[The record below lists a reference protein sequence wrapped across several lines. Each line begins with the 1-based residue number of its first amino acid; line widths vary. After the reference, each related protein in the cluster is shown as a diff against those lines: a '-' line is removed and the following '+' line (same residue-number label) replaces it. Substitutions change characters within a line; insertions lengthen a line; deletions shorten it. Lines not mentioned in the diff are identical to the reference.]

1 MAKKI
6 VLLSDGTGNSA
17 GKVWRTN
24 VWRVFESLELKGSD
38 QIAIYDDGV
47 GTSSFKPLAILGGV
61 FGYGLKRNVIN
72 LYKFLCRNYAD
83 GDKIYGFGFS
93 RGAFTMRVVIGLV
106 LNQGLVRF
114 ANEGE
119 LDSKAQAA
127 YRAYRHNKYSPWN
140 LQYPFRLFR
149 IWLDSF
155 SYQPCQRPIKEI
167 EFLGLWDTVAAYGLP
182 IDEMTR
188 GVNQWIWPL
197 EPQDRK
203 FNPAIKRARHALS
216 IDDERATFHPV
227 LWNEDETNTKPSG
240 ESRPA
245 DPEQLL
251 QVWFVGVH
259 SNVGGGY
266 PDDSLANVSLAWILA
281 EAKQAGLRFKDFPG
295 DDPDALV
302 SVDSAKDKDGRLY
315 DSRSGLGGYYRYS
328 PRKISDFYDAM
339 PYSKARL
346 RDPSKAPALLPKIH
360 ESVFGRIKMGAHVYA
375 PIGFTEDYEVVQ
387 SGDVT
392 VNPKTFIGEAAPSTI
407 NPNNPAVAEGPDAA
421 LSRHTEQQGV
431 WNAVW
436 RRRAIYFL
444 TVFASAFLLTY
455 PLYRDSYAF
464 EESRTRLRIVSD
476 TIRLLGTFLP
486 SISSRWL
493 DAYARDP
500 AWFLVAAG
508 LVGFL
513 TFVSASL
520 GGSITDRMRLIWTR
534 YLPGAN
540 LAPKTIAP
548 SGIPSRVVR
557 GIFAAIL
564 LYLACYPIFR
574 EIEWLHWLRLQGALD
589 IVVMKLTAQPVR
601 FIIWAFLIF
610 YFLPERVI
618 QPVRTS
624 RPYQAALYGF
634 KYGLAPALSA
644 AGILF
649 FAVALASHYSFNLI
663 DSFGNV
669 CTPSE
674 GTEEALKEKAG
685 QGFSKTADKKMIAA
699 FDWDTSLE
707 GHDALCTP
715 TGVYVSAGKSY
726 RVSVKRLPANDQTGA
741 GIWTF
746 WDEPSYMGGQPISR
760 LSKLKSWVMAI
771 LFPLRRTFDRPWGGV
786 ILRMGSTGSEEDFL
800 DRPAPAQSDGLAETD
815 GVKQYAIS
823 RTPEALGEV
832 LRPRRDGELFIYLN
846 KPVLGIPGFES
857 FISDHLIGNSGKAH
871 LEIERLE

>member
-1 MAKKI
+1 MTKKI

-61 FGYGLKRNVIN
+61 FGYGLKRNVLN
-72 LYKFLCRNYAD
+72 LYKFLSRNHVD
-83 GDKIYGFGFS
+83 GDRIYGFGFS

-106 LNQGLVRF
+106 LNQGLVEF

-119 LDSKAQAA
+119 LDSKARAA

-140 LQYPFRLFR
+140 LQYPFRLFQ

-155 SYQPCQRPIKEI
+155 SYKPCRRPIEEI
-167 EFLGLWDTVAAYGLP
+167 EFMGLWDTVAAYGLP

-240 ESRPA
+240 ASRPT

-281 EAKQAGLRFKDFPG
+281 EAKRAGLTFKDFPG

-328 PRKISDFYDAM
+328 PRKISDLYDAM
-339 PYSKARL
+339 PYSRDRL
-346 RDPSKAPALLPKIH
+346 RDPTKPPALLPKIH
-360 ESVFGRIKMGAHVYA
+360 ETVFGRIKMGAHVYA
-375 PIGFTEDYEVVQ
+375 PIGFPEDYEVVE

-421 LSRHTEQQGV
+421 LSRHAEQQGV

-444 TVFASAFLLTY
+444 TVFASAFLLMY
-455 PLYRDSYAF
+455 PLYRDSYSF

-486 SISSRWL
+486 SSGVVSGRRRARRLSDIRQHQPRWFHYGSHEADLDALSSRRQL
-493 DAYARDP
+493 GSEDSSAERRPRPRGPRNIRRDP
-500 AWFLVAAG
+500 AVSRVLPDFQGDRMAALAKASG
-508 LVGFL
+508 RSRYRGDETHRTTRPLHHLGVPDILLSAGTGHSADTDLTTVPGRALRFQIWTGTGTFGGGNPVLRAGVRKSLLLQSHRQFWQCLHAVGGYR
-513 TFVSASL
+513 
-520 GGSITDRMRLIWTR
+520 GGSEGEGRSGFFEDR
-534 YLPGAN
+534 
-540 LAPKTIAP
+540 
-548 SGIPSRVVR
+548 
-557 GIFAAIL
+557 
-564 LYLACYPIFR
+564 
-574 EIEWLHWLRLQGALD
+574 Q
-589 IVVMKLTAQPVR
+589 
-601 FIIWAFLIF
+601 
-610 YFLPERVI
+610 
-618 QPVRTS
+618 
-624 RPYQAALYGF
+624 
-634 KYGLAPALSA
+634 
-644 AGILF
+644 
-649 FAVALASHYSFNLI
+649 
-663 DSFGNV
+663 
-669 CTPSE
+669 
-674 GTEEALKEKAG
+674 
-685 QGFSKTADKKMIAA
+685 
-699 FDWDTSLE
+699 
-707 GHDALCTP
+707 
-715 TGVYVSAGKSY
+715 
-726 RVSVKRLPANDQTGA
+726 
-741 GIWTF
+741 
-746 WDEPSYMGGQPISR
+746 
-760 LSKLKSWVMAI
+760 
-771 LFPLRRTFDRPWGGV
+771 
-786 ILRMGSTGSEEDFL
+786 
-800 DRPAPAQSDGLAETD
+800 
-815 GVKQYAIS
+815 
-823 RTPEALGEV
+823 
-832 LRPRRDGELFIYLN
+832 
-846 KPVLGIPGFES
+846 
-857 FISDHLIGNSGKAH
+857 
-871 LEIERLE
+871 